1 MPAKYCL
8 LPARWIKYALLDSKT
23 LVLAQKQHC
32 WTTGWVGS
40 EARVVAEGDERQEGR
55 ERKKS
60 TGGKTKT
67 KQTKVET
74 SEDFFL
80 FSFLLGSPQAF
91 PLHFLIDSFLPSLF
105 SHSSALAFS
114 LF

>member
-67 KQTKVET
+67 KQKWRQVRT
-74 SEDFFL
+74 SFSFPFFL
-80 FSFLLGSPQAF
+80 G
-91 PLHFLIDSFLPSLF
+91 PLRLF
-105 SHSSALAFS
+105 HYTF
-114 LF
+114 